1 MTAPAADKTSEDQR
15 CQDRQRK
22 EDKPGVDCSLLERV
36 HGLGRLDGRNGFA
49 HDPPLNDVSDHKQIE
64 QNEGQCAPTA
74 GLRFANAALL
84 NRRII
89 ANP

>member
-1 MTAPAADKTSEDQR
+1 MTAPAADKTSEDQC

-22 EDKPGVDCSLLERV
+22 EDEPGIDCSLLERV
-36 HGLGRLDGRNGFA
+36 HGLGGLNRRNGFA
-49 HDPPLNDVSDHKQIE
+49 HDLPLNDVTDHKQIE

-74 GLRFANAALL
+74 GLGFANAALL
-84 NRRII
+84 KRRML